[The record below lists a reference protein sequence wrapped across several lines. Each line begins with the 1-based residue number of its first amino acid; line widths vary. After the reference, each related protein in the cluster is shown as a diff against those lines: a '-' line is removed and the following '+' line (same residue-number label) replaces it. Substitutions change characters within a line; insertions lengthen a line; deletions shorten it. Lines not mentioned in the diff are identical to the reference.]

1 MNTKPAFSGLHP
13 IKIKNARIF
22 YDGSLQN
29 LEMLFDQEK
38 ILQIAPEIE
47 VDDDVEIIDAKGLAV
62 LPGLVDT
69 HVHLREP
76 GYEAKETIAAGSRAA
91 AAGGF
96 TTIFAMPNLRPY
108 PSTVET
114 MEPYLEKSR
123 TMPLYA

>member
-1 MNTKPAFSGLHP
+1 M
-13 IKIKNARIF
+13 
-22 YDGSLQN
+22 
-29 LEMLFDQEK
+29 
-38 ILQIAPEIE
+38 IAPEIE

-108 PSTVET
+108 AINCRDDGTVSGKNRERCRCT
-114 MEPYLEKSR
+114 S
-123 TMPLYA
+123 